1 MLNTYDYNAG
11 LREARREI
19 LAIDESD
26 PESVKTALFQVLG
39 ACSTCS
45 NTKCSRA
52 RTINAWPGWIAGSR
66 NPARVQ

>member
-19 LAIDESD
+19 LAITESD

-39 ACSTCS
+39 LLDLL
-45 NTKCSRA
+45 KQEVLDHHRQ
-52 RTINAWPGWIAGSR
+52 GHD
-66 NPARVQ
+66 